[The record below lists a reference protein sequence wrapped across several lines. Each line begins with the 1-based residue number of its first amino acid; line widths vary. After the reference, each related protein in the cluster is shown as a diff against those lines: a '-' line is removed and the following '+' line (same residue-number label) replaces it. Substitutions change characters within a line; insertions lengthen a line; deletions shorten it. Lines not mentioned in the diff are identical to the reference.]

1 MFVILLALLL
11 GVSVVH
17 VENADTVKDFRKY
30 VNKGYT
36 WQWVGKQPPP
46 KNVKYIGN
54 WDGDKEV
61 IYFQLKKKTK

>member
-17 VENADTVKDFRKY
+17 IENADTVKDFRKY
-30 VNKGYT
+30 INKGYT

-46 KNVKYIGN
+46 KNVKYIGIK
-54 WDGDKEV
+54 DGDKEV